1 VSLLGIFRN
10 DFLEPEATSHI
21 AGGTERH
28 GACCAC
34 GVLPALPASG
44 GRREDVAIC
53 NSQSCWKSLVSDG
66 KGQEQECSM
75 PAKIEGIFAFKAP
88 LPRWM
93 SIWAMQLLHHPR
105 DGESTS
111 TRLWHFQKAS
121 HM

>member
-1 VSLLGIFRN
+1 MIFKITPFFN
-10 DFLEPEATSHI
+10 MPFLNKYAAYI
-21 AGGTERH
+21 R
-28 GACCAC
+28 
-34 GVLPALPASG
+34 
-44 GRREDVAIC
+44 
-53 NSQSCWKSLVSDG
+53 
-66 KGQEQECSM
+66 M

-121 HM
+121 HL